1 MSSHVLH
8 TVSLIAALC
17 LSACVGSETDKQP
30 GSIDFAHS
38 ISDLKPDED
47 ITYGKLSNGLRYAV
61 RSNST
66 PTKTATLLMRI
77 DTGSLNE
84 TDETRGIAHFLEH
97 MAFNGSENVPE
108 GEMTKRLERFGLAFG
123 ADTNASTSFDETIY
137 QLELPDVSE
146 EMLNETLG
154 LMRETADRLTLAPD
168 AIERE
173 RGVIQ
178 AERRARSNPSFRAF
192 LDQLDFLAG
201 HTILPKRL
209 PIGTEET
216 IDSVTEDQFRAFY
229 EAWYRP
235 ENTFVTLVG
244 DLSPEYAIEKI
255 EEFFGDWQGAA
266 DVSPGKAF
274 EMKSAALTKPRARV
288 YADPEIQTSV
298 SVSLL
303 KPFEVEK
310 DTAANRKEGL
320 IEGMG
325 HRILNRRLGKLART
339 EDAAFISAGA
349 GQSNYFDIAEIA
361 SLSVNTEPE
370 NWENGLAQA
379 EQALR
384 QALEYGFTQ
393 AELDEQIANIE
404 NAIEVS
410 VQTSPTRRT
419 SRLAREIMGSFSG
432 ETVVTHPKSNL
443 ERFESYKDEITLD
456 AIEAAF
462 RDAWDGLSGSAQL
475 YLQTS
480 EVLEDGEARLEAAF
494 LNTQNTDV
502 APRDV
507 EDALEF
513 AYSEFG
519 TAGKVKNREYL
530 EDLDATL
537 ITFENNVRL
546 NFKKTPYED
555 NVIRL
560 SARIGAGMLSAP
572 TLEAPGFEIYTQNML
587 SLSGLAKHKVDDI
600 STLMAGKSVGVGRGF
615 SDTSMTLSGSTTP
628 DDLALQLQL
637 MTAYATDPGYRPEAQ
652 AQYEKF
658 IRSWYPTLDSTP
670 GGVASR
676 DIGRILRN
684 GDTRWGIPAE
694 ADLLNVD
701 IDRIKNWMNTHVQG
715 GAIELTAVGD
725 IDEDVLIET
734 IAKTFGALD
743 TRPETFFEP
752 DPELTKISFPKGSRR
767 PVVLSHA
774 GDAETASLY
783 IYWPAP
789 DGTDIALSRKRQM
802 VSDLFDLRL
811 TEVLREEEGATYSP
825 GVSQSGSRIYKGYGF
840 MGAQIEVSPDQI
852 DVMAERIREVAA
864 EFHRGEIDQDVFE
877 RAKKPILENLETS
890 LESNS
895 LWMGV
900 LSQAQ
905 SDPESV
911 DRFRSR
917 DEMYQNMTL
926 EDIKPVAK
934 QVFQDEKS
942 IEVQIL
948 PEG

>member
-1 MSSHVLH
+1 M
-8 TVSLIAALC
+8 
-17 LSACVGSETDKQP
+17 
-30 GSIDFAHS
+30 
-38 ISDLKPDED
+38 
-47 ITYGKLSNGLRYAV
+47 
-61 RSNST
+61 
-66 PTKTATLLMRI
+66 
-77 DTGSLNE
+77 
-84 TDETRGIAHFLEH
+84 
-97 MAFNGSENVPE
+97 
-108 GEMTKRLERFGLAFG
+108 
-123 ADTNASTSFDETIY
+123 
-137 QLELPDVSE
+137 
-146 EMLNETLG
+146 
-154 LMRETADRLTLAPD
+154 
-168 AIERE
+168 
-173 RGVIQ
+173 
-178 AERRARSNPSFRAF
+178 
-192 LDQLDFLAG
+192 
-201 HTILPKRL
+201 
-209 PIGTEET
+209 
-216 IDSVTEDQFRAFY
+216 
-229 EAWYRP
+229 
-235 ENTFVTLVG
+235 
-244 DLSPEYAIEKI
+244 
-255 EEFFGDWQGAA
+255 
-266 DVSPGKAF
+266 
-274 EMKSAALTKPRARV
+274 
-288 YADPEIQTSV
+288 
-298 SVSLL
+298 
-303 KPFEVEK
+303 
-310 DTAANRKEGL
+310 
-320 IEGMG
+320 
-325 HRILNRRLGKLART
+325 
-339 EDAAFISAGA
+339 
-349 GQSNYFDIAEIA
+349 
-361 SLSVNTEPE
+361 
-370 NWENGLAQA
+370 
-379 EQALR
+379 
-384 QALEYGFTQ
+384 
-393 AELDEQIANIE
+393 
-404 NAIEVS
+404 
-410 VQTSPTRRT
+410 
-419 SRLAREIMGSFSG
+419 
-432 ETVVTHPKSNL
+432 
-443 ERFESYKDEITLD
+443 
-456 AIEAAF
+456 
-462 RDAWDGLSGSAQL
+462 
-475 YLQTS
+475 
-480 EVLEDGEARLEAAF
+480 
-494 LNTQNTDV
+494 
-502 APRDV
+502 
-507 EDALEF
+507 LEF
-513 AYSEFG
+513 AYNEFG
-519 TAGKVKNREYL
+519 TAGKVKSREYL

-715 GAIELTAVGD
+715 GTIELTAVGD

-917 DEMYQNMTL
+917 EEMYQNMTL